1 MKPFSRFDWA
11 TLIFGLCMM
20 VFLAAQLAQPRQV
33 QQVGIENRPESGAL
47 NLRCL
52 LEALEMRESSGRN
65 LPPYLDCAKKH
76 KHGRSCQAFGLFSFH
91 RARWSEC
98 GGNDAR
104 WGKADRAEQEVAMTS
119 GIICE
124 LSRCPSESIGDRLIW
139 IANWHRLG
147 HGELRENG
155 YTRDIKALYFECCA
169 ESPQTP
175 PH

>member
-20 VFLAAQLAQPRQV
+20 VFLAHQLAQPRAVV
-33 QQVGIENRPESGAL
+33 QRARAAAPEPGAL
-47 NLRCL
+47 HLPCL
-52 LEALEMRESSGRN
+52 LEALEMRESSGRD
-65 LPPYLDCAKKH
+65 LPPYLDCSKKH
-76 KHGRSCQAFGLFSFH
+76 SHGRDCQAFGLFSFH

-98 GGNDAR
+98 GGKDAR
-104 WGKADRAEQEVAMTS
+104 WGKADRVEQECVMAE
-119 GIICE
+119 GIIRE